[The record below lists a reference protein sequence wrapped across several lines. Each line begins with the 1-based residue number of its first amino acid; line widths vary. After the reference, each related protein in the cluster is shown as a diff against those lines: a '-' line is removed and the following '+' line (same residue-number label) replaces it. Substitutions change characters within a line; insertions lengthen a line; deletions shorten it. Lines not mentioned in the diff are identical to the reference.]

1 MVQRVIT
8 ADNLEAD
15 WKTVRESM
23 VSPDDAVIVEVN
35 GEPRFAIVS
44 FDRYKRTLDTER
56 QERLA
61 IARQKWEALA
71 ASIGD
76 RNSDLTP
83 EMIEEMASRD
93 WEEPEPTETPDREG
107 SIRPHES

>member
-1 MVQRVIT
+1 MVQRVIRT
-8 ADNLEAD
+8 DNLEAD
-15 WKTVRESM
+15 WKTVKESV
-23 VSPDDAVIVEVN
+23 VSPDDAVIIEEN
-35 GEPRFAIVS
+35 GEPRFAIMS
-44 FDRYKRTLDTER
+44 FDRYQRMLDTER
-56 QERLA
+56 QEKLA
-61 IARQKWEALA
+61 NARREWEALV

-93 WEEPEPTETPDREG
+93 WEEPEPTGTPDREG